1 MMIPVTPEL
10 ASFLSPLSPVSTE
23 TETWG
28 GLPLLIHGY
37 LSDSLPAIRWISSV
51 RCVIFSNDKVLVVR
65 SPDSIHVLP
74 GGRLESGETLLETLH
89 REVLEETGWTVKNP
103 ELLGFIH
110 YHHLAQ
116 KPPDYPYVYP
126 DFVQV
131 VYHATASGQQAAQ
144 RLADEYE
151 IEARFVVADE
161 VQQLALS
168 ARDRLYLQAAIQR
181 TRIS

>member
-1 MMIPVTPEL
+1 MMIPVSPEL
-10 ASFLSPLSPVSTE
+10 VVFLSPFSPASTE

-28 GLPLLIHGY
+28 DLPLLIHGY
-37 LSDSLPAIRWISSV
+37 LSDVLPASRWISSV
-51 RCVIFSNDKVLVVR
+51 RCVILSNDDVLVVR

-74 GGRLESGETLLETLH
+74 GGRIEAGETLLETLY
-89 REVLEETGWTVKNP
+89 REVLEETGWTVRNP

-116 KPPDYPYVYP
+116 RPPDYPYAYP

-131 VYHATASGQQAAQ
+131 VYHATASEQQAAQ

-151 IEARFVVADE
+151 IEARFVAVDE
-161 VQQLALS
+161 AQQLALS

-181 TRIS
+181 TRTS